1 MSATRATNALETP
14 TSSGGTTALVA
25 AEGACP
31 IPFGAMRS
39 PRDFFKPLAVGA
51 PDPVTEIPFP
61 PSRMI
66 HFFDASNEKMVA
78 KLPDTIAKADIVLGN
93 LEDAVPVDRK
103 EAAREGLVK
112 VGKTI
117 DKGDTQLWTR
127 VNSLES
133 PWVLD
138 DLTTLVTEI
147 GDVLDVIMVPKV
159 EGPWDIH
166 YVDRLLA
173 QLEAKG
179 NVQRPILI
187 HALLETAQGVAHLE
201 EIAAASPRMQGMS
214 FGPADLAAS
223 RRMKTTRV
231 GGGHPG
237 YVSMSDPDP
246 QNPDAARITAQQDPW
261 HYSIA
266 RMVDACTM
274 NGLLPFYG
282 PFGDIKDTV
291 ACEAQFRAA
300 FLLGC
305 VGAWSLHPVQ
315 IDIAKKVFS
324 PDPAEVAF
332 AKKVIEAIP
341 DGRGVHMIDGK
352 MQDDATW
359 KQCKVMVDLAEQL
372 AAKDP
377 ELAEA
382 YGFAPAAA

>member
-1 MSATRATNALETP
+1 
-14 TSSGGTTALVA
+14 
-25 AEGACP
+25 
-31 IPFGAMRS
+31 MRN

-51 PDPVTEIPFP
+51 PDPVTEIPFT

-66 HFFDASNEKMVA
+66 HFFDPSNEKIVG
-78 KLPDTIAKADIVLGN
+78 KLPDIATKADIVLGN
-93 LEDAVPVDRK
+93 LEDAIAVDNK

-112 VGKTI
+112 VGKEI
-117 DKGDTQLWTR
+117 DLGEAALWTR

-138 DLTTLVTEI
+138 DLTRLVTEI
-147 GDVLDVIMVPKV
+147 GDKLSVVMVPKV
-159 EGPWDIH
+159 EGAWDIH

-173 QLEAKG
+173 QLEAKAG
-179 NVQRPILI
+179 LDRPILV
-187 HALLETAQGVAHLE
+187 HAILETGMGVVNLE
-201 EIAAASPRMQGMS
+201 EIATASPRMQGMS

-237 YVSMSDPDP
+237 YLVIADPDP
-246 QNPDAARITAQQDPW
+246 DDAEAPRAKAQQDLW

-266 RMVDACTM
+266 RMVDACTSA
-274 NGLLPFYG
+274 GILPFYG
-282 PFGDIKDTV
+282 PFGDIKDLDG
-291 ACEAQFRAA
+291 CEAQFRAA
-300 FLLGC
+300 FLMGC
-305 VGAWSLHPVQ
+305 VGAWSLHPAQ
-315 IDIAKKVFS
+315 IDVAKKVFS
-324 PDPAEVAF
+324 PDPDEVKF

-359 KQCKVMVDLAEQL
+359 KQCKVMVELAEQL
-372 AAKDP
+372 AERDP

-382 YGFAPAAA
+382 YAL

>member
-1 MSATRATNALETP
+1 
-14 TSSGGTTALVA
+14 
-25 AEGACP
+25 
-31 IPFGAMRS
+31 
-39 PRDFFKPLAVGA
+39 
-51 PDPVTEIPFP
+51 
-61 PSRMI
+61 MI
-66 HFFDASNEKMVA
+66 HFFDASNEKMVS

-112 VGKTI
+112 VGKAT
-117 DKGDTQLWTR
+117 DFGDTQLWTR
-127 VNSLES
+127 VNALDS

-147 GDVLDVIMVPKV
+147 GDKLSVIMVPKV

-173 QLEAKG
+173 QLESRAG
-179 NVQRPILI
+179 LEQPLLV
-187 HALLETAQGVAHLE
+187 HAILETAQGVAHVE

-237 YVSMSDPDP
+237 YVSMSDPEI
-246 QNPDAARITAQQDPW
+246 DADGNIVDGPRITAQQDPW

-282 PFGDIKDTV
+282 PFGDIKDV
-291 ACEAQFRAA
+291 KACEAQFRAA

-315 IDIAKKVFS
+315 IDIARKVFS
-324 PDPAEVAF
+324 PPVDEVLF
-332 AKKVIEAIP
+332 AKKVIAAIP

-359 KQCKVMVDLAEQL
+359 KQCQVMVSLARQLAE
-372 AAKDP
+372 KDP
-377 ELAEA
+377 ELKAA
-382 YGFAPAAA
+382 YQF